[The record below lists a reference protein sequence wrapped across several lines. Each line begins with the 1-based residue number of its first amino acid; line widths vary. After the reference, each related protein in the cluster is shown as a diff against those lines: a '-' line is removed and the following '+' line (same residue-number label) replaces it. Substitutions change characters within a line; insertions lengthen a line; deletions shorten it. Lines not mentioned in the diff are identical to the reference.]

1 MKLIKGNGIMSLML
15 SVKSYFTNFWDNFVA
30 KISTTTI
37 IVALCFLVVGL
48 TCTILASRFARISCK
63 SNEVPENNKTLVV
76 FKVIGIFFV
85 FGAFL
90 IFILV

>member
-1 MKLIKGNGIMSLML
+1 MGIMSLML
-15 SVKSYFTNFWDNFVA
+15 SVKSYFTNFWNNFID
-30 KISTTTI
+30 KISTTSV

-48 TCTILASRFARISCK
+48 TCTVLARRFARISSK
-63 SNEVPENNKTLVV
+63 SNEVPDDSKTLVI